1 MNLYT
6 PAGYFL
12 LRTPTLPF
20 TPYAQALDGT
30 GAAGRDRIR
39 EVAGQPLVRQALR
52 VASDS
57 LAEQLRKDA
66 RDDRT
71 DASLLRYVSRMSSRP
86 TPYGLF
92 AQVAAGEFGPRTS
105 LTRTGARPAATRTR
119 ADMGWLEQLV
129 QQIEDDRDVRPGLTV
144 VLNPLLQRSHDRLTL
159 PVSHSLRPT
168 DQRVSSVR
176 ITRAVETV
184 LDRAATRPTWAELTA
199 RAARDFPA
207 VPAARID
214 ALLDRL
220 WDLRMLTSDLRPPM
234 THPLPETAVL
244 DRLAGL
250 AGAERYRGALGRTRD
265 LAARA
270 DAAPPEHAERLLAEL
285 QTYQR
290 TLVPG
295 HTESPLQLDAR
306 AALATDTTV
315 TTGTPAA
322 AATTDTAAATL
333 SAAVADAAADAAD
346 VLLRLGH
353 HTRDTAL
360 AAYHEHFLDR
370 YGSGAEIPVLELLNP
385 ETGLGAPDGY
395 HFPARELPLELGPR
409 PRPATGRSALTALA
423 AAALHQGATEVELT
437 DAFLAG
443 LPSANGGGAGPRPR
457 PGLDVLGQLMAESRQ
472 DLDTG
477 RWRFVLTTGA
487 VRDGGRIGAR
497 FFDLLGEDFGR
508 RMKRYA
514 EAEEARCPGVLFAE
528 LNYRPLHSRGG
539 NIAIHPSVRS
549 HEICVNTEPTAG
561 VGQIGLDDVLVGATS
576 ERLYL
581 RSAAHDQELK
591 VTQSHLFN
599 WSTAPNVCRFLLEVS
614 QDGWAALAEF
624 EWGDLLEAADFLPR
638 VTRGRVV
645 LKPARW
651 RFGPGAPGFPA
662 GLASGTPEAER
673 FFEIFQKWRRDW
685 HVPRWVNLAMLDN
698 RLLLDLDSSVCVAE
712 IQRELRS
719 TAPHKGGNLIM
730 EEALFDPLRPQWL
743 RDGAGRSYTA
753 EIAVP
758 LLARNTATGAA
769 VPVAPATA
777 IAAGRT
783 AARRPA
789 LAKHQLPGGDWSH
802 LKLYAAA
809 SRHED
814 LLTGEVPR
822 LVHGLREEGLID
834 RWFFI
839 RYADP
844 HPHLRIRVRRRPGAA
859 PHAAMNRLVDW
870 AGDLVGHGP
879 ARDAALISYDRET
892 ERYGG
897 PVALEALE
905 AVFEAGSDM
914 TTTVLA
920 LVRDRPGMDLD
931 VVGAL
936 ALHRLYEAWG
946 HQDGAPADTA
956 PHHTVEARDREAFRA
971 VRTTLCDLVAPWDA
985 RPDAR
990 ARQWAPDLDRLLAIQ
1005 DQAVRQAGD
1014 LVRRLARA
1022 GELTGTE
1029 QDVLGSLA
1037 HMQSNRLLGI
1047 DRTRELRSHSF
1058 RALALR
1064 AVRGRP

>member
-1 MNLYT
+1 
-6 PAGYFL
+6 
-12 LRTPTLPF
+12 
-20 TPYAQALDGT
+20 
-30 GAAGRDRIR
+30 
-39 EVAGQPLVRQALR
+39 
-52 VASDS
+52 
-57 LAEQLRKDA
+57 
-66 RDDRT
+66 
-71 DASLLRYVSRMSSRP
+71 
-86 TPYGLF
+86 
-92 AQVAAGEFGPRTS
+92 
-105 LTRTGARPAATRTR
+105 
-119 ADMGWLEQLV
+119 
-129 QQIEDDRDVRPGLTV
+129 
-144 VLNPLLQRSHDRLTL
+144 
-159 PVSHSLRPT
+159 
-168 DQRVSSVR
+168 
-176 ITRAVETV
+176 
-184 LDRAATRPTWAELTA
+184 
-199 RAARDFPA
+199 
-207 VPAARID
+207 
-214 ALLDRL
+214 
-220 WDLRMLTSDLRPPM
+220 M

-306 AALATDTTV
+306 AALATDTTA
-315 TTGTPAA
+315 AA
-322 AATTDTAAATL
+322 AATVTDPAATL

-599 WSTAPNVCRFLLEVS
+599 WSTAPNVCRFLPGGLPGRLGGARRVRMGRPAGGRRLPAPRHPRPRRPQTRPLAVRPRRTGLPGRPGVRHTGGGTLLRDLPEVAPRLARPPLG
-614 QDGWAALAEF
+614 QPGHAGQPAAPRPRQPRLRRRDPAGAALHRT
-624 EWGDLLEAADFLPR
+624 P
-638 VTRGRVV
+638 TR
-645 LKPARW
+645 
-651 RFGPGAPGFPA
+651 A
-662 GLASGTPEAER
+662 GTSS
-673 FFEIFQKWRRDW
+673 WRR
-685 HVPRWVNLAMLDN
+685 P
-698 RLLLDLDSSVCVAE
+698 SSTPCA
-712 IQRELRS
+712 
-719 TAPHKGGNLIM
+719 
-730 EEALFDPLRPQWL
+730 PQWL

-844 HPHLRIRVRRRPGAA
+844 PTRTCGSGCGAA
-859 PHAAMNRLVDW
+859 P
-870 AGDLVGHGP
+870 GP
-879 ARDAALISYDRET
+879 HPT
-892 ERYGG
+892 
-897 PVALEALE
+897 
-905 AVFEAGSDM
+905 
-914 TTTVLA
+914 
-920 LVRDRPGMDLD
+920 RP
-931 VVGAL
+931 
-936 ALHRLYEAWG
+936 
-946 HQDGAPADTA
+946 
-956 PHHTVEARDREAFRA
+956 
-971 VRTTLCDLVAPWDA
+971 
-985 RPDAR
+985 
-990 ARQWAPDLDRLLAIQ
+990 
-1005 DQAVRQAGD
+1005 
-1014 LVRRLARA
+1014 
-1022 GELTGTE
+1022 
-1029 QDVLGSLA
+1029 
-1037 HMQSNRLLGI
+1037 
-1047 DRTRELRSHSF
+1047 
-1058 RALALR
+1058 
-1064 AVRGRP
+1064 